1 MTLKTTFMLKAVKK
15 IIITVKKNCTFR
27 VGVN

>member
-15 IIITVKKNCTFR
+15 LSLQ
-27 VGVN
+27 